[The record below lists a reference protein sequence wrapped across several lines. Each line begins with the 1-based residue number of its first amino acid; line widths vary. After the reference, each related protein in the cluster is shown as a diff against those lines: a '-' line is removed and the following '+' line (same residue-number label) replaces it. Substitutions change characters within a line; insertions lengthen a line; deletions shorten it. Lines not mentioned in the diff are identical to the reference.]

1 MEKSALFV
9 FKMRKVYINK
19 VLNIYIIKH
28 CITDNWKMQ
37 VLLAQHQ
44 DAQCNFYN
52 SQCLNWENQ
61 HITVS
66 GSIKKYAFIHVICSH
81 IQEIPKQSSNND
93 CGIFMWQVQEK

>member
-1 MEKSALFV
+1 
-9 FKMRKVYINK
+9 
-19 VLNIYIIKH
+19 
-28 CITDNWKMQ
+28 MQ

-66 GSIKKYAFIHVICSH
+66 GSIKKYAFIYVICSYT
-81 IQEIPKQSSNND
+81 QEIPKQSSNND
-93 CGIFMWQVQEK
+93 CGIFVVGT